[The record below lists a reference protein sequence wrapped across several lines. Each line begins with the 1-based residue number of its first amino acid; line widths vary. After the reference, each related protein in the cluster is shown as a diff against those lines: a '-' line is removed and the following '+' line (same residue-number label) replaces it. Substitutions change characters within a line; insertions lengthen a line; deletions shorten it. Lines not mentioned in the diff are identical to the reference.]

1 MRSDG
6 DESHIGAG
14 AGSHNTM
21 EAVASYWAREKNR
34 FRLSH
39 LERKVFSWSVR
50 DVFNR
55 DLLRREVTTCIEHPF
70 GGGFANVILHSYY
83 ACCRDLAAFDLLF
96 EGFVFSFV
104 LRQLA
109 IPMLSC
115 KLLAIELAS
124 ASFFS
129 AKLPCMLVSCIFLSK
144 QSRSC
149 FCASFL
155 FPSIFCYQFFSLN
168 LFALICFRLS
178 FRLISSVKN
187 KNYMGHKLW

>member
-55 DLLRREVTTCIEHPF
+55 DLLRREVTTCTEHPF

-83 ACCRDLAAFDLLF
+83 ARCHDLAAFDLLF

-104 LRQLA
+104 RGA
-109 IPMLSC
+109 TAM
-115 KLLAIELAS
+115 AAS
-124 ASFFS
+124 ALACLRRDEIQAVDCSDG
-129 AKLPCMLVSCIFLSK
+129 
-144 QSRSC
+144 
-149 FCASFL
+149 
-155 FPSIFCYQFFSLN
+155 CY
-168 LFALICFRLS
+168 RLS
-178 FRLISSVKN
+178 GTHPSPADYICGIRSS
-187 KNYMGHKLW
+187 